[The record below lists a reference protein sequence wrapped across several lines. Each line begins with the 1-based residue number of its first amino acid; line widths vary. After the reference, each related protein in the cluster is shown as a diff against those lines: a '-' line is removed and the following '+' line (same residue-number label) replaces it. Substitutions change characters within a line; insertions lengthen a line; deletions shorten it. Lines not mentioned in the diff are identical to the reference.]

1 MSIGIYANRK
11 MSRQSQY
18 GLSLVELM
26 VSLVIGLMV
35 VGAVLIGFLN
45 TKSSNA
51 LQGAYADMNESA
63 QIGLTIIS
71 RDLLAAGYSL
81 PTGVPT
87 SGSGDQFSRNYSGWP
102 LLGCSR
108 GFVTGKEKAT
118 TALTA
123 ADCNVSG
130 AISPSI
136 DIRYEADTVNT
147 VPDGSGVPTDCLGN
161 GLALAGSYYLASNR
175 YYLATTAGS
184 SRSELHCAS
193 NQGSDGQ
200 PLVENVEALRFWYG
214 EADAANTRQ
223 VVRYVEADTDLTN
236 KVTDWGRIVSV
247 KICLLMRSAE
257 QVRSSE
263 EGSLT
268 YLDCDSQTRTNASGD
283 RYARRAY
290 FSTVTLRNR
299 MTF

>member
-1 MSIGIYANRK
+1 MSKCLMKRK
-11 MSRQSQY
+11 SQA

-35 VGAVLIGFLN
+35 VGAVLIGFMN
-45 TKSSNA
+45 AKSSNA

-71 RDLLAAGYSL
+71 RDLLAAGYSQ

-87 SGSGDQFSRNYSGWP
+87 SGTGDQFSRNYSGWP
-102 LLGCSR
+102 LLGCSK
-108 GFVTGKEKAT
+108 GFIAGKEKAT

-123 ADCNVSG
+123 ADCNSSG
-130 AISPSI
+130 AIAPAI
-136 DIRYEADTVNT
+136 DIRFEADTVNT
-147 VPDGSGVPTDCLGN
+147 VPNGAGVPTDCLGN
-161 GLALAGSYYLASNR
+161 GLTSAGSYYLASNR

-193 NQGSDGQ
+193 NEGSNGQ
-200 PLVENVEALRFWYG
+200 PLVENVEALKFWYG

-236 KVTDWGRIVSV
+236 KVTDWGRVVSV

-257 QVRSSE
+257 QVRNAE
-263 EGSLT
+263 EGALT
-268 YLDCDSQTRTNASGD
+268 YLDCDNQTRTNAVGD

-290 FSTVTLRNR
+290 FTTVTLRNR
-299 MTF
+299 MSF